1 MSMVF
6 EHGVRRCVIAPPV
19 SHSKSSVGNSQR
31 QRTIQNDLSE
41 TSRCDNVALN
51 FDWMCAVCMS
61 RSCCCCCCRRCQC
74 LLVHKF
80 NSNDSRPTDGKSTL
94 DMRTNKCSISK
105 TASAHMARR
114 LGKVSWFALKCVTSD
129 ATHAISAKSLEKF
142 CLFSFSLFTFLLFKL
157 STGTSAE
164 WHSIRLAQT
173 RRNTINASQ
182 IGASTMDI
190 PSGAAH
196 IRRRSNHWLW
206 IFVENTKHTFVV
218 RTQLFRIHR
227 SFCVCSIAVN
237 CFVGDEMLC
246 VAHKMSLSMV
256 CRPTSSIFDHIR

>member
-6 EHGVRRCVIAPPV
+6 EHGVRRCDIAPPV
-19 SHSKSSVGNSQR
+19 SHLKSSVGNSQR

-61 RSCCCCCCRRCQC
+61 WSCCCRRCQC

-142 CLFSFSLFTFLLFKL
+142 CLFSFSLHFFALQVEHRYIGRMAFD
-157 STGTSAE
+157 
-164 WHSIRLAQT
+164 
-173 RRNTINASQ
+173 Q
-182 IGASTMDI
+182 IGADEAQHNQCQSNRCLDDGHSERCGTH
-190 PSGAAH
+190 PSAVEPLTLNLRRKH
-196 IRRRSNHWLW
+196 ETHVRRS
-206 IFVENTKHTFVV
+206 HTA
-218 RTQLFRIHR
+218 ISHS
-227 SFCVCSIAVN
+227 SFL
-237 CFVGDEMLC
+237 LC
-246 VAHKMSLSMV
+246 LLNR
-256 CRPTSSIFDHIR
+256 C